1 MVIKMFEVKLNLEEI
16 ILLRKLIFSE
26 IQIGNANPEKFSSSV
41 MDNLYGIMEG
51 IISSLNRKAG
61 A

>member
-1 MVIKMFEVKLNLEEI
+1 MFEVKLNLEEI